1 MVEKDLQ
8 LISCLIIRP
17 IQVLESYGQFKI
29 FWNFYLF
36 PIEQMSTIV
45 ELCSRVAGYTKTI
58 CEHSCN
64 LLLSR
69 IEESVQTF
77 SILLDICYEKLGPGF
92 ADLSVFWTILLAL
105 LSPSHEVFDKHFLTT
120 NFSSLSLQS
129 LQLKSC
135 IWFSLPYE
143 RSANVL
149 FSSYFRWFHQWLC
162 PNVFSILWQEE
173 VCMRDQDE
181 LVLLL
186 FVWFLHLLKIK
197 LVCCLSLTTDFWSFV
212 QNSCFQSG
220 LNKPHSNQMVQD

>member
-1 MVEKDLQ
+1 MFPVEIFAATSKPYWIISYGKFQTTYIILHIMVEKDLQ

-29 FWNFYLF
+29 FWNIYLF

-92 ADLSVFWTILLAL
+92 ADLSVF
-105 LSPSHEVFDKHFLTT
+105 
-120 NFSSLSLQS
+120 
-129 LQLKSC
+129 
-135 IWFSLPYE
+135 
-143 RSANVL
+143 
-149 FSSYFRWFHQWLC
+149 
-162 PNVFSILWQEE
+162 
-173 VCMRDQDE
+173 
-181 LVLLL
+181 
-186 FVWFLHLLKIK
+186 
-197 LVCCLSLTTDFWSFV
+197 
-212 QNSCFQSG
+212 
-220 LNKPHSNQMVQD
+220 